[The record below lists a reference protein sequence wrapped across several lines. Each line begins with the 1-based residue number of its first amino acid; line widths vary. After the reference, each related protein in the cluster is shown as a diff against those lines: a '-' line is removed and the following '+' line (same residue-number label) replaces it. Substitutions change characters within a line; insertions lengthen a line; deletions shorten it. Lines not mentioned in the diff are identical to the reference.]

1 MAAIT
6 LRTPQNSSDD
16 VRMSKMLVRFQSRL
30 QLVVLVTATFG
41 LFSGYIAI
49 VFEGLNR
56 MYDAVEVGEKPVY
69 LPSEAIIFAT
79 CAVASSVLLY
89 KSLSVFSKLLG
100 SGSMAKFFLNMKS
113 FRILVILTLHLFPIN
128 FYLSGWIFTIGYF
141 VLMFRSR
148 FWIK

>member
-1 MAAIT
+1 
-6 LRTPQNSSDD
+6 
-16 VRMSKMLVRFQSRL
+16 
-30 QLVVLVTATFG
+30 
-41 LFSGYIAI
+41 
-49 VFEGLNR
+49 
-56 MYDAVEVGEKPVY
+56 
-69 LPSEAIIFAT
+69 
-79 CAVASSVLLY
+79 
-89 KSLSVFSKLLG
+89 VFSKLLG